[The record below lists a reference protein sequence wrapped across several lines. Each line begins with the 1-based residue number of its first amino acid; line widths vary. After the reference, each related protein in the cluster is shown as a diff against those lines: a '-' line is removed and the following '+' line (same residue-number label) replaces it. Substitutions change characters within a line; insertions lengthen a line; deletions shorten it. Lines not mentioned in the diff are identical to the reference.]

1 MASTVDLSKW
11 IALYQ
16 NGVVRHAPFALH
28 SQRCANYYSPLFQY
42 LADFERTF
50 LSSLSYIC
58 RPESI
63 CRPEREVTK
72 WEGLLLSGRRMSA
85 MDIRAVS
92 GRTLTVRVSL
102 TVAFTAETLT
112 RAFTAVS
119 EAVEI

>member
-1 MASTVDLSKW
+1 
-11 IALYQ
+11 
-16 NGVVRHAPFALH
+16 
-28 SQRCANYYSPLFQY
+28 
-42 LADFERTF
+42 
-50 LSSLSYIC
+50 
-58 RPESI
+58 
-63 CRPEREVTK
+63 
-72 WEGLLLSGRRMSA
+72 